1 MQFYFFYRGIKNQ
14 HKGKKMKKFL
24 YSSVVVGLCAAGAHA
39 FDYKV
44 SGSAESFTKWG
55 FNNKA
60 LNKDTGAAPTDS
72 FTTIFGQLNLNA
84 EFAPGLKAGLG
95 GAIGGLAWDSTAGK
109 DSDTWSAVQN
119 SYFGVSWDRGKIQNY
134 MIQNAFLEYSYNDN
148 FYIKAGRYESGKVGE
163 WFSGYNQG
171 AEGYVQAGGV
181 KLWGFLSNRRAF
193 AYNQWFND
201 FYRVNGTHS
210 DLSTRNTYAVG
221 LDFSGGGFT
230 LSAFSYYVPGKVT
243 APGASLTFVTNPS
256 FQRQGFNSTTKVRFL
271 APIAASGFV
280 DSESGRNWGKVEKN
294 SYTLYIDQR
303 FDISEFFFGVGYY
316 QNFGNAN
323 ELIGRYGNPIGI
335 DIWTAGAYDIGN
347 SLNDII
353 GRNAITGF
361 GYFGAN
367 YGSFDW
373 KFIGRGTNSPR
384 SAEQSVA
391 LLLNY
396 QIRDDFSIG
405 GKLEWFSDT
414 TKAGYTPIVFGD
426 SKGTALTKN
435 RTDDRS
441 HAFFY
446 IRHTF

>member
-1 MQFYFFYRGIKNQ
+1 
-14 HKGKKMKKFL
+14 MKKIL
-24 YSSVVVGLCAAGAHA
+24 YSSVVLGLVATSASA

-55 FNNKA
+55 FNNQK
-60 LNKDTGAAPTDS
+60 LNKESGAAPTES
-72 FTTIFGQLNLNA
+72 FTTIFSQLNLNLDLGA
-84 EFAPGLKAGLG
+84 GFKAGFG
-95 GAIGGLAWDSTAGK
+95 GAIGGLAFDSTDGK
-109 DSDTWSAVQN
+109 DPNQPFSAVRN
-119 SYFGVSWDRGKIQNY
+119 AYYGVSWDRNNNNGKIQNY
-134 MIQNAFLEYSYNDN
+134 MFQNAFVEYDN
-148 FYIKAGRYESGKVGE
+148 NTFYVKAGRYESGKVGE

-171 AEGYVQAGGV
+171 AEAALNISALKV
-181 KLWGFLSNRRAF
+181 WGFLSNRRAF
-193 AYNQWFND
+193 AYDRWFND
-201 FYRVNGTHS
+201 FYRVHGKYNDS
-210 DLSTRNTYAVG
+210 IATRNTYAAG
-221 LDFSGGGFT
+221 LDLNFGGLTIG
-230 LSAFSYYVPGKVT
+230 AFSYFTPGHFT
-243 APGASLTFVTNPS
+243 APGANVTFQSNPS
-256 FQRQGFNSTTKVRFL
+256 FEGQGFNATTKIRFL
-271 APIAASGFV
+271 APIADENKIGTQ
-280 DSESGRNWGKVEKN
+280 SGRDWGEIGKY

-303 FDISEFFFGVGYY
+303 FDVDKLFFGVGYY

-323 ELIGRYGNPIGI
+323 ELIGRWGNPIGI

-347 SLNDII
+347 ALNDII

-361 GYFGAN
+361 GYLGAN

-396 QIRDDFSIG
+396 QIREDIAIG

-414 TKAGYTPIVFGD
+414 TKAGYKSIVWGD
-426 SKGTALTKN
+426 AKQSEYGGGKSDTKK